1 MPVKKNVVAA
11 VTAAVSA
18 YLDDEQAVLLQGR
31 QKAVRPQG
39 AFQPYSPWV
48 MAGRAVAM
56 EVRRNWQ
63 LRLVR

>member
-18 YLDDEQAVLLQGR
+18 YLDDEQAALLQAQ
-31 QKAVRPQG
+31 QKRRPQG

-48 MAGRAVAM
+48 MAGRAAAM
-56 EVRRNWQ
+56 EIRRTWQ